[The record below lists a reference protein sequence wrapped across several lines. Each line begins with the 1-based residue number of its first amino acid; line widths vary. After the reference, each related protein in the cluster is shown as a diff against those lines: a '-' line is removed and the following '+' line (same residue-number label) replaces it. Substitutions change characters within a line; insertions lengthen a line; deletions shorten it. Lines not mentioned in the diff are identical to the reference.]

1 MPEGPEIK
9 RSADKIARAVE
20 GKPLQAV
27 RILWPAL
34 KAWQSELSQHRIV
47 KVEARSKALLLHW
60 SNHFTLY
67 NHNQLYGVWYV
78 RPNGQ
83 VPQTGRALR
92 LVLQGPQS
100 TAWLYSATD
109 LELLDTESLQ
119 EHPYLR
125 KLGPDV
131 LSSTTDISTVIARFQ
146 DPHYRNRRLYSLLL
160 DQGFL
165 AGLGNYLRSEIL
177 FVAGVPITYRPKDC
191 SATQIQQLAEAALRL
206 PRQSYQTGGVTLDL
220 ALSQVLKAKG
230 ARRNRYRFY
239 VFAKAGEPCVKCHHP
254 ITKTELG
261 GRRIYHCP
269 HCQSAEGVD

>member
-9 RSADKIARAVE
+9 RSADTIAQAVE
-20 GKPLQAV
+20 GKALLDV
-27 RILWPAL
+27 RVLWPAL
-34 KAWQSELSQHRIV
+34 KTWERELAQHQIV

-60 SNHFTLY
+60 SNHMTLY

-78 RPNGQ
+78 RENGN
-83 VPQTGRALR
+83 VPQTQRALR
-92 LVLQGPQS
+92 LVLQGPEK

-109 LELLDTESLQ
+109 LTLLTPDELE

-131 LSSTTDISTVIARFQ
+131 LNPDTHLDTVLARFQ
-146 DPHYRNRRLYSLLL
+146 DPRYNNRRLYSLLL

-177 FVAGVPITYRPKDC
+177 FVAGVPISYRPKDC
-191 SATQIQQLAEAALRL
+191 SKTQMQKLAEAALAL
-206 PRQSYQTGGVTLDL
+206 PRQSYRTAGVTLDP
-220 ALSQVLKAKG
+220 ALSQALKAKG
-230 ARRNRYRFY
+230 ARRNSYRFY
-239 VFAKAGEPCVKCHHP
+239 VFAKASEPCVVCHTS
-254 ITKTELG
+254 ITKTALG

-269 HCQSAEGVD
+269 HCQSV

>member
-9 RSADKIARAVE
+9 RSVDKIAEAVE
-20 GKPLQAV
+20 DKALLDV
-27 RILWPAL
+27 RIVWPAL
-34 KAWQSELSQHRIV
+34 KAWERELAQQRIV

-60 SNHFTLY
+60 SNHMTLY

-78 RPNGQ
+78 RENGN
-83 VPQTGRALR
+83 VPQTQRALR
-92 LVLQGPQS
+92 LVLQGPQK

-109 LELLDTESLQ
+109 LMLLTPDELE

-131 LSSTTDISTVIARFQ
+131 LNPNTQLETIHARF
-146 DPHYRNRRLYSLLL
+146 DDARYRNRRLYNLLL

-191 SATQIQQLAEAALRL
+191 NDRQLQKLAEATLLL
-206 PRQSYQTGGVTLDL
+206 PRQSYETGGVTLDL

-230 ARRNRYRFY
+230 ARRNSYRFY
-239 VFAKAGEPCVKCHHP
+239 VFAKAGEPCVVCHTP
-254 ITKTELG
+254 LTKTELG

-269 HCQSAEGVD
+269 HCQSA